1 MYSIIMLFTIGIALS
16 MDTFSLSLSI
26 GTLNIK
32 SKKIIL
38 IAIIVGIMH
47 FIMPLLG
54 MLIGKAVLCF
64 IPFSHNILESS
75 ILLIIALLMLQ
86 DLIKNEDVNFSINF
100 LGILAFAF
108 SVSIDSFITGIG
120 LKTLTDNIFLASS
133 TFAVTSFSFTFL
145 GLVIGKYSQEKM
157 GKIATFIGFLLL
169 VFVAV
174 RNLFN

>member
-47 FIMPLLG
+47 FIMPLIG

-64 IPFSHNILESS
+64 IPLRES
-75 ILLIIALLMLQ
+75 
-86 DLIKNEDVNFSINF
+86 
-100 LGILAFAF
+100 
-108 SVSIDSFITGIG
+108 
-120 LKTLTDNIFLASS
+120 
-133 TFAVTSFSFTFL
+133 
-145 GLVIGKYSQEKM
+145 EKM
-157 GKIATFIGFLLL
+157 GRFCTFT
-169 VFVAV
+169 
-174 RNLFN
+174 

>member
-86 DLIKNEDVNFSINF
+86 DLI
-100 LGILAFAF
+100 
-108 SVSIDSFITGIG
+108 TGIG